1 MIDFESPYFNEQIIT
16 YLGNKRSL
24 LREIDFFINEV
35 LKKLHKRKLVT
46 LDIFSGSGIVAR
58 LLKQYSS
65 LVIANDLEKYSE
77 LINSV
82 FLSNNN
88 EFDYDLFDFYLTQIN
103 EAVKLK
109 PVEGIITHLYSPK
122 NDDDIKLGERVFY
135 THDNAVLID
144 SYRHYIDKLVPPPY
158 RSKKVLFSFFNY

>member
-1 MIDFESPYFNEQIIT
+1 MINFDSPYFNEQIIT

-24 LREIDFFINEV
+24 LKEINPLIVEV
-35 LKKLHKRKLVT
+35 LKKLNKEKIVT

-82 FLSNNN
+82 FLSNTN
-88 EFDYDLFDFYLTQIN
+88 EFNKAQFDFYLEKIN
-103 EAVKLK
+103 KAVQEK
-109 PVEGIITHLYSPK
+109 P
-122 NDDDIKLGERVFY
+122 IKG
-135 THDNAVLID
+135 
-144 SYRHYIDKLVPPPY
+144 K
-158 RSKKVLFSFFNY
+158 